1 MTARHR
7 NPSPAACRI
16 AAVVVVAACFTRA
29 VGAEPPV
36 APAPEALVGGTGI
49 EPAAFVAES
58 PRGGETSAVATSRP
72 VPLGQGSPGREPTPT
87 VGRPLPDWRLLAALA
102 AAFAVVGCYRLL
114 SGRRAA
120 TLPPD
125 VFDVLGEAPL
135 GGQQSVRVVR
145 FGPRTL
151 LLGLSPA
158 GCQTLAEL
166 VDPQATECVVAA
178 CRGQRIRGQS
188 SASSGRSRRSHRG
201 QGPAAAE
208 ATA

>member
-1 MTARHR
+1 MMARRR
-7 NPSPAACRI
+7 NPSPAASVS
-16 AAVVVVAACFTRA
+16 AVVVVAAAWSTWP

-36 APAPEALVGGTGI
+36 APAPEALVGDAGV
-49 EPAAFVAES
+49 EPAAFVTES
-58 PRGGETSAVATSRP
+58 SRGEETTASAASRP
-72 VPLGQGSPGREPTPT
+72 VSLGQGSPDRAPPPSG
-87 VGRPLPDWRLLAALA
+87 VRPLPDWRLLAALA
-102 AAFAVVGCYRLL
+102 AAFTAVGGYRLL

-125 VFDVLGEAPL
+125 VFEVLGEAPL

-166 VDPQATECVVAA
+166 VDPHATECVVAA
-178 CRGQRIRGQS
+178 CRGPRGRGH
-188 SASSGRSRRSHRG
+188 ASTPPARSRRGHRG

>member
-1 MTARHR
+1 MARR
-7 NPSPAACRI
+7 LTPSPAARRI
-16 AAVVVVAACFTRA
+16 AAAVVAAACSMTS

-36 APAPEALVGGTGI
+36 APAPESLVGEAAV
-49 EPAAFVAES
+49 EPAAFVADAS
-58 PRGGETSAVATSRP
+58 LGGERPASTTSRP
-72 VPLGQGSPGREPTPT
+72 VPLKQGSADRATASSAH
-87 VGRPLPDWRLLAALA
+87 RPLPDWRLLAALA
-102 AAFAVVGCYRLL
+102 AAFAAVGGYRLL

-125 VFDVLGEAPL
+125 VFEVLGEAPL

-178 CRGQRIRGQS
+178 CRGSRGRGTP
-188 SASSGRSRRSHRG
+188 SASAGRSRRSHRG
-201 QGPAAAE
+201 HGPAAAE